1 MNTKENILSIY
12 PNLGYWLM
20 LFILAAFGGFYHS
33 YFSVF
38 LQPHPS
44 FIHIHFIFMALW
56 MGIIIAQPL
65 LIRYRKLTLHRKVGR
80 VSYLIL
86 PLVLLSSWLVM
97 RYAYARDLA
106 GLNESLATGMTDLT
120 REEGLIGL
128 ASYSALGMV
137 YFIWLATFYGLAIG
151 FKKHASIHARYMIAT
166 ALTFMGPTLDRMLFN
181 ILKIPSIPPGIPV
194 EYISFALIDLI
205 LLFLLINDI
214 RKNRN
219 PVPLSISLG
228 LYVSLQLFYAT
239 LTKTPTWE
247 KLISIFL
254 G

>member
-1 MNTKENILSIY
+1 MNSKENILSIY
-12 PNLGYWLM
+12 PNLGYWMM

-38 LQPHPS
+38 FEPHPS
-44 FIHIHFIFMALW
+44 FIHFHFIFMALW
-56 MGIIIAQPL
+56 LGIVIAQPL
-65 LIRYRKLTLHRKVGR
+65 LIRFKKLALHRKVGR

-86 PLVLLSSWLVM
+86 PLVLLSSWQVM

-106 GLNESLATGMTDLT
+106 GLNESLASGMTDLT

-128 ASYSALGMV
+128 ASYSSLGVV
-137 YFIWLATFYGLAIG
+137 YFAWLATFYSLAVG
-151 FKKHASIHARYMIAT
+151 FKGHASVHARFMIAA
-166 ALTFMGPTLDRMLFN
+166 ALTFMGPTMDRILIN
-181 ILKIPSIPPGIPV
+181 ILNVPALLAGFPV
-194 EYISFALIDLI
+194 EYVSFALIDLI
-205 LLFLLINDI
+205 LIFLLVQDI

-219 PVPLSISLG
+219 PVPLYLALG
-228 LYVSLQLFYAT
+228 LYVLVQLFYAT
-239 LTKTPTWE
+239 LPKTPAWE

>member
-65 LIRYRKLTLHRKVGR
+65 LIRYGKLTLHRKVGR

-86 PLVLLSSWLVM
+86 PLVLLSSLLVM
-97 RYAYARDLA
+97 RFAYARDLT

-128 ASYSALGMV
+128 ASYSALGIV
-137 YFIWLATFYGLAIG
+137 YFIWLAIFYVLAIG
-151 FKKHASIHARYMIAT
+151 YKKHPSIHARFMIAA
-166 ALTFMGPTLDRMLFN
+166 ALTFMGPTLDRILFN

-194 EYISFALIDLI
+194 EYISFALIDMI
-205 LLFLLINDI
+205 LMFLLIQDV
-214 RKNRN
+214 RKNKN
-219 PVPLSISLG
+219 PFPLSIALG
-228 LYVSLQLFYAT
+228 IYILVQIFYAT
-239 LTKTPTWE
+239 QTKTPTWE
-247 KLISIFL
+247 MLVSIFL

>member
-1 MNTKENILSIY
+1 MQTKENILSFY
-12 PNLGYWLM
+12 PNLGYWMM

-44 FIHIHFIFMALW
+44 LIHVHFIFMALW
-56 MGIIIAQPL
+56 IGIIITQPL

-86 PLVLLSSWLVM
+86 PLVLFSSWLVM

-120 REEGLIGL
+120 KKEGLIGL
-128 ASYSALGMV
+128 ASYSSLGVV
-137 YFIWLATFYGLAIG
+137 YFIWLATFYGLAIR

-166 ALTFMGPTLDRMLFN
+166 ALTFMGPTVDRILISIFN
-181 ILKIPSIPPGIPV
+181 IPALLPGFPV
-194 EYISFALIDLI
+194 EYVSFALIDLI
-205 LLFLLINDI
+205 LIFLLVQDI

-219 PVPLSISLG
+219 PVPLSIALG
-228 LYVSLQLFYAT
+228 LYVLVQIFYAT
-239 LTKTPTWE
+239 LTKTPAWE
-247 KLISIFL
+247 MLISIFL

>member
-1 MNTKENILSIY
+1 MNSKENILSIY
-12 PNLGYWLM
+12 PNSGYWLM
-20 LFILAAFGGFYHS
+20 LFILAVFGGFYHS

-44 FIHIHFIFMALW
+44 FIHFHFIFMAVW
-56 MGIIIAQPL
+56 MGIVIAQPL
-65 LIRYRKLTLHRKVGR
+65 LIRFKKLALHRKVGK
-80 VSYLIL
+80 VSYIIL
-86 PLVLLSSWLVM
+86 PLVLLSSWQVM
-97 RYAYARDLA
+97 RFAYARDLA
-106 GLNESLATGMTDLT
+106 VLNESLASGATDLT

-128 ASYSALGMV
+128 ASYSALAMV

-151 FKKHASIHARYMIAT
+151 FKKHTSIHARYMIAA
-166 ALTFMGPTLDRMLFN
+166 ALTFMGPTMDRMFFN
-181 ILKIPSIPPGIPV
+181 VLNTPSILPGIPV

-219 PVPLSISLG
+219 TVPLTIALG
-228 LYVSLQLFYAT
+228 LYVLVQLFYAT
-239 LTKTPTWE
+239 LTKTSAWE
-247 KLISIFL
+247 MLISIFL